1 MTPSLNSVPL
11 KGVGGG
17 EGRFSGAAAG
27 GDAGTCQALF
37 LEVEIFT
44 PPLSVNV
51 KVSHSA

>member
-17 EGRFSGAAAG
+17 EGRFSGAAAA
-27 GDAGTCQALF
+27 GDAGTCQTLF